1 MSYHMHNTTT
11 VIDGCLILNFHLKM
25 VFDMKRFFLLAAV
38 LFQLG
43 FLPAMAQTTI
53 NDPNVEVRPVGSFNS
68 IVVSSA
74 IDLVITQSKN
84 VVVAVSASDAKS
96 VEHITTEV
104 RNNTLYIGY
113 KNGVGWGAKYMRAY
127 VSVPMLVKIGASG
140 ACNVKTDGAFTTND
154 LEIVLSGSSDFKGT
168 VQVNNLKM
176 IASGS
181 SDIVIAG
188 KATNMRADLS
198 GASDLKA
205 FELSADYCDVTAS
218 GASDIQIMVNKE
230 LKAAASGA
238 SDIFY
243 KGEGVVKSVS
253 ASGASDIKKR
263 S

>member
-1 MSYHMHNTTT
+1 
-11 VIDGCLILNFHLKM
+11 
-25 VFDMKRFFLLAAV
+25 MKRFFLLAAV

-53 NDPNVEVRPVGSFNS
+53 NDPNVEVRNVVGSFNS
-68 IVVSSA
+68 IVISSA
-74 IDLVITQSKN
+74 IDLIISQSN
-84 VVVAVSASDAKS
+84 STAVAVSASEAKY
-96 VEHITTEV
+96 VDGITTEV

-113 KNGVGWGAKYMRAY
+113 KSNMGWGAKYMRAY
-127 VSVPMLVKIGASG
+127 VSVPTLMKIGASG
-140 ACNVKTDGAFTTND
+140 ACNVKTEGTFKTDD
-154 LEIVLSGSSDFKGT
+154 LEIVLSGSSDFKGAVKVT
-168 VQVNNLKM
+168 NLKL

-181 SDIVIAG
+181 SDFVISG
-188 KATNMRADLS
+188 SATNLRAGLS

-205 FELSADYCDVTAS
+205 FELSADYCDVSAS
-218 GASDIQIMVNKE
+218 GASDIQILVNKE

-243 KGEGVVKSVS
+243 KGEGVVKSIS